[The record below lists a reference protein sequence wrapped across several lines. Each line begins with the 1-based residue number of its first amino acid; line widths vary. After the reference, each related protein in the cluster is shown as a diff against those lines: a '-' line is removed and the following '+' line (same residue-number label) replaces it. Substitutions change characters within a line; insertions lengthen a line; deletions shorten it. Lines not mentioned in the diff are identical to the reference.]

1 MKALGIVL
9 LGITIAVIV
18 DFVVLKWLWVTISTM
33 GHGTFVGEK
42 SSMNYCRPILCNR
55 VLWLESENI
64 TTVPV
69 GWVWTLILAQSFST

>member
-33 GHGTFVGEK
+33 GHGTFVGEN
-42 SSMNYCRPILCNR
+42 SSMNY
-55 VLWLESENI
+55 
-64 TTVPV
+64 
-69 GWVWTLILAQSFST
+69 

>member
-18 DFVVLKWLWVTISTM
+18 DFVVLKWLWVTIATM

-42 SSMNYCRPILCNR
+42 SSMNY
-55 VLWLESENI
+55 
-64 TTVPV
+64 
-69 GWVWTLILAQSFST
+69 